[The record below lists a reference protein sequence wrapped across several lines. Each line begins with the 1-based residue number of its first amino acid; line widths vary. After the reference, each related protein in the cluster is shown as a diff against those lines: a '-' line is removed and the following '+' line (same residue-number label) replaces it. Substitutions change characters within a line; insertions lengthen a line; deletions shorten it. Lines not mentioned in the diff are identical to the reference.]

1 MTNELQLLTTRE
13 FNGHSLDCYV
23 EQGNDNNGDF
33 WATREQIGR
42 LLGYANPRKAIK
54 DIHIRNRERLNK
66 FSKTVEMRTLF
77 NGAQNEPPLK
87 NAPMVTVYDFRGL
100 LEICRYSN
108 QPVADKV
115 IDVLWDVAD
124 EIRRTGMYMTDGTL
138 DMLKRDPEAFSKLLD
153 EYIQER
159 EKNRQLQEEI
169 NREKPFTILGHIVVA
184 RPEAIPFKD
193 AADLLSQHG
202 IPTGQ
207 NRLYRYCR
215 DKKLLCSRKGRQH
228 NKPTKQ
234 AIDKGLFNVQVSGGF
249 NTITLITPEGL
260 KFLSDLLFQENLP
273 IVAMLEQQEHSSSNG
288 KIAFHGSK
296 R

>member
-42 LLGYANPRKAIK
+42 LLGYENPRDAIK
-54 DIHIRNRERLNK
+54 KIHRRNKERLDK
-66 FSKTVEMRTLF
+66 FSNVIKLATPSR
-77 NGAQNEPPLK
+77 GGQNEPPFG
-87 NAPMVTVYDFRGL
+87 NVQDVTIYDFRGL

-153 EYIQER
+153 EYI
-159 EKNRQLQEEI
+159 
-169 NREKPFTILGHIVVA
+169 
-184 RPEAIPFKD
+184 
-193 AADLLSQHG
+193 
-202 IPTGQ
+202 
-207 NRLYRYCR
+207 
-215 DKKLLCSRKGRQH
+215 
-228 NKPTKQ
+228 
-234 AIDKGLFNVQVSGGF
+234 
-249 NTITLITPEGL
+249 
-260 KFLSDLLFQENLP
+260 
-273 IVAMLEQQEHSSSNG
+273 
-288 KIAFHGSK
+288 
-296 R
+296 